1 MSILYVKHL
10 HSVGSQVD
18 SAPGTVAAFPA
29 GSGWDPG
36 RLAGRQVTWA
46 DLGISELHVLYRART
61 EVPTSEV
68 MGSFHV
74 S

>member
-1 MSILYVKHL
+1 MKHL

-36 RLAGRQVTWA
+36 WLSNLRVTWA
-46 DLGISELHVLYRART
+46 DLGISELHVLCRART